1 MGGGARRASSFFLR
15 DPRVMPAVALVLR
28 RQYQANGSPTSLGA
42 VVARA
47 RFADAHA
54 RTSAAAMGD
63 EFWLPTQA
71 LLQGPSPLVNKPKA
85 RRERPARARM
95 DLARI
100 SPSSPRDA
108 DHRREP
114 VDPRAPRTL
123 PPPAPFPP
131 SAHSSRRTC

>member
-1 MGGGARRASSFFLR
+1 MT
-15 DPRVMPAVALVLR
+15 AVALLL

-71 LLQGPSPLVNKPKA
+71 LLQGPSPLVNKPKV

-100 SPSSPRDA
+100 SP
-108 DHRREP
+108 P
-114 VDPRAPRTL
+114 VRATNSAKKT
-123 PPPAPFPP
+123 PPPPR
-131 SAHSSRRTC
+131 SR

>member
-1 MGGGARRASSFFLR
+1 MGGGARRASSYLLR

-42 VVARA
+42 VVAARA
-47 RFADAHA
+47 LADAHA

-71 LLQGPSPLVNKPKA
+71 LLQGPSPLVNKPKV

-100 SPSSPRDA
+100 SPTSPRDKQREENA
-108 DHRREP
+108 TTAAIPLTRARR
-114 VDPRAPRTL
+114 
-123 PPPAPFPP
+123 
-131 SAHSSRRTC
+131 